1 MGVEPTWGFRRD
13 GGSVCET
20 TIDIDQ
26 ALRRAIMRE
35 IGEKLRAS
43 FREDP
48 ELPETLTR
56 QIDRL
61 RQLENQLPPPT
72 ADRRLY

>member
-1 MGVEPTWGFRRD
+1 MRNH
-13 GGSVCET
+13 
-20 TIDIDQ
+20 IDIDQ

-43 FREDP
+43 LREDRT
-48 ELPETLTR
+48 ELPETFTR

-61 RQLENQLPPPT
+61 RQLEDQLPPPT
-72 ADRRLY
+72 ADTRLD